1 MRRDVGS
8 WSHTLHEDP
17 DGTFRVEVI
26 DEDGTSYPVARQLTQ
41 GQARKLAERIDR
53 EAQESHRPVKEVIRD
68 YHFMAATVIT
78 VKRLRI

>member
-26 DEDGTSYPVARQLTQ
+26 DEDGETLPVARQVTH
-41 GQARKLAERIDR
+41 GQARKLIERIDR
-53 EAQESHRPVKEVIRD
+53 EATESHRPVKDVIRD
-68 YHFMAATVIT
+68 YQFMAASVIT
-78 VKRLRI
+78 VKRMQI